1 MRIRTSYCWPLYLL
15 CGTLLGV
22 PFGLQAGIF
31 KWVDEDG
38 RVHFSDRLP
47 VEVDAET
54 VRLREIN
61 TYEEVSIEDGKD
73 MGSNQPQ
80 VGKAKKVVMYSAPW
94 CGVCKQARQF
104 FKARGIP
111 FREMD
116 VERSTMARRE
126 LERMNARGVPVI
138 LVGGKRMNGFSEQRF
153 MALYEN

>member
-1 MRIRTSYCWPLYLL
+1 MRTQTSCSWQLYLL
-15 CGTLLGV
+15 YVALSLV
-22 PFGLQAGIF
+22 PFGLQAGIY

-38 RVHFSDRLP
+38 RVQFSDRPP
-47 VEVDAET
+47 VEVEAET

-94 CGVCKQARQF
+94 CGVCKRARQF

-116 VERSTMARRE
+116 VERSIMARRE